1 MLSGWGIISYRHMT
15 KSLHGTCTKRIPVI
29 LVFLCCFILGRN
41 IAGAQPAGKDTTAAA
56 APGPAKLSA
65 DSLLIRMEELHNT
78 LNRINDITARG
89 FDTRGMEAELP
100 EMKSNLQIIEDNL
113 KLYNKVLNVRNLQMF
128 HVLLGDMREHL
139 DDWRSRL
146 FEYNKELVRMNAEM
160 MAFTKD
166 SFVRQ
171 IKADT
176 TFRKF
181 YLPELK
187 ELKGKWDEAKK
198 ATTLHLDKIAV
209 LQAGVS
215 GSYFK
220 AIELENKVNEQLRV
234 FSIKSLGKE
243 YNYLWEDKV
252 RTDSSAAT
260 LAQQSSKSFEGLGK
274 ILNYYSRAHSE
285 NWLWMFLIGVVFF
298 FRVNKQFR
306 RIKKAG
312 RAELLLPPYIKYLR
326 ALPFSGTLVIILNIA
341 SFFDLHAPAAYLD
354 LLQSFLLFLLTVL
367 FWRRWERR
375 MFVYWIAICVLYLFT
390 TATAAVVVP
399 DVRVRI
405 WMLVLNALSV
415 VTGLFIYFRI
425 YKNLS
430 AGRLVRIVSMIF
442 VVLNML
448 AALFNL
454 FGRLSIAQVYSTAA
468 IAGLLQIIGLTVF
481 IQIVEEA
488 FYLQMQSS
496 RIAGGITARFDF
508 EKIRAGLHKIL
519 VALVVVLWLMV
530 FATNLNI
537 YNELYTGVSSLIT
550 APRIIGNTSF
560 TLGNI
565 LLFFVILLISNLFQ
579 KYIGYFF
586 GETDDDKIGEVKEK
600 SSRLLLLRLLV
611 LVAGF
616 LIAIAASGLP
626 MDKITVVL
634 GALGV
639 GIGLGLQNIV
649 NNLVSGVILIFE
661 RPLKIGDYVEVAGQ
675 KGRMKDI
682 GIRSSRMV
690 TTEGAEVTVPNG
702 DLLSSKLINWTLS
715 NNHVRTELL
724 LTIAPSSALPL
735 AKEIIVEEVSTSD
748 IIIGK
753 VAPELLVKSI
763 NDSSVALKLQ
773 VWIQNVHQE
782 EAFKSRMLQ
791 QIYQRLKDNEITM
804 S

>member
-1 MLSGWGIISYRHMT
+1 M
-15 KSLHGTCTKRIPVI
+15 HGTCTKWIPVL
-29 LVFLCCFILGRN
+29 LVFLCWFNFLGN
-41 IAGAQPAGKDTTAAA
+41 PANAQSGKDSVATAT
-56 APGPAKLSA
+56 PGPAKLSA

-78 LNRINDITARG
+78 LNRINDITSRG

-100 EMKSNLQIIEDNL
+100 EIKSNLQTIEDNL
-113 KLYNKVLNVRNLQMF
+113 KLYNKVLNIRNLQMF
-128 HVLLGDMREHL
+128 HVLLTDMREHL

-146 FEYNKELVRMNAEM
+146 FDYNKELVRMNAEM

-198 ATTLHLDKIAV
+198 ATTLHLDKITV

-234 FSIKSLGKE
+234 FSIKSLSKE
-243 YNYLWEDKV
+243 YNYLWEDKG
-252 RTDSSAAT
+252 RNDSSAAT
-260 LAQQSSKSFEGLGK
+260 LTQQSSKSFEGLGK
-274 ILNYYSRAHSE
+274 ILNYYTRTHSD
-285 NWLWMFLIGVVFF
+285 NWLWMLLIGLVFF

-312 RAELLLPPYIKYLR
+312 KSELLQPPYIRYLR

-341 SFFDLHAPAAYLD
+341 SFFDLHAPAAYID
-354 LLQSFLLFLLTVL
+354 GLQSFLLILLTVL
-367 FWRRWERR
+367 FWRKWERR
-375 MFVYWIAICVLYLFT
+375 MFVYWIAIVVLYLLT
-390 TATAAVVVP
+390 TGTAAVVVP

-405 WMLVLNALSV
+405 WMLVLNGLSV

-425 YKNLS
+425 YKTLS
-430 AGRLVRIVSMIF
+430 AGRLVRIVSMVF
-442 VVLNML
+442 VVLNVL

-454 FGRLSIAQVYSTAA
+454 YGRLSIAQVYSTAA

-488 FYLQMQSS
+488 FYLQMQAS

-508 EKIRAGLHKIL
+508 EKIRGGLHKLL
-519 VALVVVLWLMV
+519 VILVVVLWLMV
-530 FATNLNI
+530 FTTNLNI
-537 YNELYTGVSSLIT
+537 YNDLYSGISSLIT

-586 GETDDDKIGEVKEK
+586 GETDDDMVGEVKEK

-675 KGRMKDI
+675 KGRVKDI

-715 NNHVRTELL
+715 NNHIKTELL
-724 LTIAPSSALPL
+724 ITIAPSSALPL
-735 AKEIIVEEVSTSD
+735 AKKIILEEVAGSD
-748 IIIGK
+748 AILGK

-763 NDSSVALKLQ
+763 NDNNVALKLQ

-791 QIYQRLKDNEITM
+791 QMYQRLKDNEITM

>member
-1 MLSGWGIISYRHMT
+1 MGNAAR
-15 KSLHGTCTKRIPVI
+15 
-29 LVFLCCFILGRN
+29 
-41 IAGAQPAGKDTTAAA
+41 AQSGKDSSAAI
-56 APGPAKLSA
+56 APGPVKLSV

-78 LNRINDITARG
+78 LNRINDITSRG
-89 FDTRGMEAELP
+89 FDTCGMAEELP
-100 EMKSNLQIIEDNL
+100 EIKANLQTIEDNL
-113 KLYNKVLNVRNLQMF
+113 KLYNKVLNIRNLQMF
-128 HVLLGDMREHL
+128 HVLLADMRGHL
-139 DDWRSRL
+139 ENWRSRL
-146 FEYNKELVRMNAEM
+146 FEYNKELVKMNAEM

-166 SFVRQ
+166 SFVKQ

-176 TFRKF
+176 TFRNF

-187 ELKGKWDEAKK
+187 ELKSKWVEANA
-198 ATTLHLDKIAV
+198 ATKQHLDKIAV
-209 LQAGVS
+209 LQAGIS

-220 AIELENKVNEQLRV
+220 AVELENKVDKQLKV
-234 FSIKSLGKE
+234 FSLKSLGKE
-243 YNYLWEDKV
+243 YNYLWEDNGRKDV
-252 RTDSSAAT
+252 AADT
-260 LAQQSSKSFEGLGK
+260 LTRQSSRSFEGMGK
-274 ILNYYSRAHSE
+274 ILNYYASTHSDI
-285 NWLWMFLIGVVFF
+285 WWWMLLIGLVFF
-298 FRVNKQFR
+298 FRVNKQFK

-312 RAELLLPPYIKYLR
+312 KSDLLQPPYIKYLKV
-326 ALPFSGTLVIILNIA
+326 LPFAGTLVIILNIA
-341 SFFDLHAPAAYLD
+341 SFFDLNAPAAYID
-354 LLQSFLLFLLTVL
+354 LLQSFLLFILTFL

-375 MFVYWIAICVLYLFT
+375 LFIYWIAIVVLYMLT
-390 TATAAVVVP
+390 TGTAAVVAP
-399 DVRVRI
+399 DLRVRI
-405 WMLVLNALSV
+405 WMLVLNVLSV

-430 AGRLVRIVSMIF
+430 AGKLVRIVSMVF
-442 VVLNML
+442 VVFNVL

-454 FGRLSIAQVYSTAA
+454 YGRLSIAQVYSTAA

-481 IQIVEEA
+481 VQIVEET

-519 VALVVVLWLMV
+519 TVLVVVLWLMV
-530 FATNLNI
+530 FTTNLNI
-537 YNELYTGVSSLIT
+537 YNDLYNGISDLIST
-550 APRIIGNTSF
+550 PRKIGTTSF

-565 LLFFVILLISNLFQ
+565 LLFFVILLISNFFQ

-586 GETDDDKIGEVKEK
+586 GETDDDIVGEVKEK

-675 KGRMKDI
+675 KGRVKDI
-682 GIRSSRMV
+682 GIRSSRMM

-715 NNHVRTELL
+715 NNHIRTEMLF
-724 LTIAPSSALPL
+724 TIAPSAALPM
-735 AKEIIVEEVSTSD
+735 AKKIILEEVSGSD
-748 IIIGK
+748 AIISK
-753 VAPELLVKSI
+753 VVPELLVKSI
-763 NDSSVALKLQ
+763 NDSNVALKLQ

-791 QIYQRLKDNEITM
+791 QIYQRLKENEITM

>member
-1 MLSGWGIISYRHMT
+1 MFSEWDIIAYTHMT
-15 KSLHGTCTKRIPVI
+15 KSMHGTCTKGIL
-29 LVFLCCFILGRN
+29 LVFLCCFIFWGN
-41 IAGAQPAGKDTTAAA
+41 AANAQPTKDSVAAA
-56 APGPAKLSA
+56 IPGPVKLSA

-78 LNRINDITARG
+78 LNRINNITSRG
-89 FDTRGMEAELP
+89 FDTRGMEGELP
-100 EMKSNLQIIEDNL
+100 EIKANLQTIEDNL
-113 KLYNKVLNVRNLQMF
+113 KLYNKVLNIRNLQMF
-128 HVLLGDMREHL
+128 HVLLADMREHL

-146 FEYNKELVRMNAEM
+146 FDYNKELVRMNVEM

-166 SFVRQ
+166 SFVKQ

-176 TFRKF
+176 TFRNF

-187 ELKGKWDEAKK
+187 ELKGKWLEAQK
-198 ATTLHLDKIAV
+198 ATTQHLDKITV
-209 LQAGVS
+209 LQAGIS

-220 AIELENKVNEQLRV
+220 ALELENKVNEQLRI
-234 FSIKSLGKE
+234 FSIKSFSKE
-243 YNYLWEDKV
+243 YNYLWEDKKS
-252 RTDSSAAT
+252 TDSSAAT
-260 LAQQSSKSFEGLGK
+260 LARQSSKSFEGLGK
-274 ILNYYSRAHSE
+274 ILNYYAVAHAST
-285 NWLWMFLIGVVFF
+285 WLWMLLIGMVFF

-306 RIKKAG
+306 RIKKANKS
-312 RAELLLPPYIKYLR
+312 ELLQPPNIKYLR
-326 ALPFSGTLVIILNIA
+326 ALPISGTLVIILNIA
-341 SFFDLHAPAAYLD
+341 SFFDLHAPSAYID
-354 LLQSFLLFLLTVL
+354 SLQSFLLFLLTIL
-367 FWRRWERR
+367 FWRKWERR
-375 MFVYWIAICVLYLFT
+375 MFVYWIAIFVLYLLT

-405 WMLVLNALSV
+405 WMLVLNGLSV

-430 AGRLVRIVSMIF
+430 AGKLVRIVSMIF
-442 VVLNML
+442 IILNVL

-454 FGRLSIAQVYSTAA
+454 YGRLSIAQVYSTAA

-481 IQIVEEA
+481 IQIMEEA
-488 FYLQMQSS
+488 FYLQMQYS
-496 RIAGGITARFDF
+496 RMAGGITARFDF
-508 EKIRAGLHKIL
+508 EKVRPGLHKIL
-519 VALVVVLWLMV
+519 MALVVVLWLMV
-530 FATNLNI
+530 FTTNLNI
-537 YNELYTGVSSLIT
+537 YNELYSGISSLIT

-565 LLFFVILLISNLFQ
+565 LLFFVILVISNLFQ

-586 GETDDDKIGEVKEK
+586 GETDEDMVGEVKEK
-600 SSRLLLLRLLV
+600 SSRLLLLRLVV

-661 RPLKIGDYVEVAGQ
+661 RPLKIGDYVEVVGQ
-675 KGRMKDI
+675 KGRVKDI

-715 NNHVRTELL
+715 NNHIRTELL
-724 LTIAPSSALPL
+724 FTIAPSAALPL
-735 AKEIIVEEVSTSD
+735 AKEIILEEVLGSD
-748 IIIGK
+748 AIIGK
-753 VAPELLVKSI
+753 MAPELLVRSI
-763 NDSSVALKLQ
+763 NDSSVGLKLL
-773 VWIQNVHQE
+773 VWIQNVHQDE
-782 EAFKSRMLQ
+782 VFKSHMLQ
-791 QIYQRLKDNEITM
+791 QIYQRLKDNDITM

>member
-1 MLSGWGIISYRHMT
+1 M
-15 KSLHGTCTKRIPVI
+15 HGTCTKGIVV
-29 LVFLCCFILGRN
+29 LFVFLSGFIFFGKK
-41 IAGAQPAGKDTTAAA
+41 AHAQSTKDSGAAA
-56 APGPAKLSA
+56 MTGPVKLSA

-78 LNRINDITARG
+78 LNRINDITSRG

-100 EMKSNLQIIEDNL
+100 EIAVNLQTIEDNL
-113 KLYNKVLNVRNLQMF
+113 KLYNKVLNIRNLQMF
-128 HVLLGDMREHL
+128 HVLLADMREHL

-146 FEYNKELVRMNAEM
+146 FDYNKELVRMNAEM

-166 SFVRQ
+166 SFVKQ

-176 TFRKF
+176 TFRNF

-187 ELKGKWDEAKK
+187 ELKGKWDDAQK
-198 ATTLHLDKIAV
+198 ATRKHLGKISV

-220 AIELENKVNEQLRV
+220 ALELENKVNEQLRI
-234 FSIKSLGKE
+234 FSIKSFSKE
-243 YNYLWEDKV
+243 YNYLWEDKSRPASSDTTLV
-252 RTDSSAAT
+252 RESS
-260 LAQQSSKSFEGLGK
+260 QSFEGLGK
-274 ILNYYSRAHSE
+274 ILNYYALTHFDT
-285 NWLWMFLIGVVFF
+285 WLWMLLIGLIFF

-306 RIKKAG
+306 RIRKAG
-312 RAELLLPPYIKYLR
+312 RIELLQPPAIKYLR
-326 ALPFSGTLVIILNIA
+326 AFPVSGTLVIILNIA
-341 SFFDLHAPAAYLD
+341 AFFDLHAPSAYID
-354 LLQSFLLFLLTVL
+354 SLQSFLLFLLTIL
-367 FWRRWERR
+367 FWRKWERR
-375 MFVYWIAICVLYLFT
+375 MFFYWIAIFVLYLLT
-390 TATAAVVVP
+390 TGTAAVVAP

-405 WMLVLNALSV
+405 WMLVLNGLSV
-415 VTGLFIYFRI
+415 VTGLFIYFRF
-425 YKNLS
+425 YKNLP
-430 AGRLVRIVSMIF
+430 AGRLVRMVSMVFI
-442 VVLNML
+442 VLNVL

-454 FGRLSIAQVYSTAA
+454 YGRLSIAQVYNTAA

-508 EKIRAGLHKIL
+508 EKVRPGLHKML
-519 VALVVVLWLMV
+519 VALVVILWLMV
-530 FATNLNI
+530 FTTNLNI
-537 YNELYTGVSSLIT
+537 YNELYSSISSLIT
-550 APRIIGNTSF
+550 TPRIIGNTSF

-565 LLFFVILLISNLFQ
+565 LLFFMILLVSNLFQ

-586 GETDDDKIGEVKEK
+586 GETDEDVVGEVKEK

-626 MDKITVVL
+626 IDKITVVL

-661 RPLKIGDYVEVAGQ
+661 RPLKIGDFVEVAGQ
-675 KGRMKDI
+675 KGRVKDI

-724 LTIAPSSALPL
+724 FTIAPSTALPL
-735 AKEIIVEEVSTSD
+735 AKKIILEEVSGSD
-748 IIIGK
+748 IIIGR

-773 VWIQNVHQE
+773 VWIQNVHQD
-782 EAFKSRMLQ
+782 EAFKSVMLQ
-791 QIYQRLKDNEITM
+791 QIYQRLKDHEITM

>member
-1 MLSGWGIISYRHMT
+1 M
-15 KSLHGTCTKRIPVI
+15 HGTCTKWIPVL
-29 LVFLCCFILGRN
+29 LVFLCCFNFWGN
-41 IAGAQPAGKDTTAAA
+41 AVNAQSGKDSVAAA
-56 APGPAKLSA
+56 TPGPAKLSA

-78 LNRINDITARG
+78 LNRINDITSRG

-100 EMKSNLQIIEDNL
+100 EIKSNLQTIEDNL
-113 KLYNKVLNVRNLQMF
+113 KLYNKVLNIRNLQMF
-128 HVLLGDMREHL
+128 HVLLADMREHL

-146 FEYNKELVRMNAEM
+146 FDYNKELVRMNAEM

-187 ELKGKWDEAKK
+187 ELKSKWDEAKK
-198 ATTLHLDKIAV
+198 ATTLHLDKITV

-234 FSIKSLGKE
+234 FSIKSLSKE
-243 YNYLWEDKV
+243 YNYLWEDKG
-252 RTDSSAAT
+252 RNDSSAAT
-260 LAQQSSKSFEGLGK
+260 LTQQSSKSFEGLGK
-274 ILNYYSRAHSE
+274 ILNYYTRTHSD
-285 NWLWMFLIGVVFF
+285 NWLWMLLIGLVFF

-306 RIKKAG
+306 KIKKAG
-312 RAELLLPPYIKYLR
+312 KSELLQPPYIKYLR

-341 SFFDLHAPAAYLD
+341 SFFDLHAPAAYID
-354 LLQSFLLFLLTVL
+354 GLQSFLLILLTIL
-367 FWRRWERR
+367 FWRKWERR
-375 MFVYWIAICVLYLFT
+375 MFVYWIAIVVLYLLT
-390 TATAAVVVP
+390 TGTAAVVVP

-405 WMLVLNALSV
+405 WMLVLNGLSV

-430 AGRLVRIVSMIF
+430 AGRLVRIVSMVF
-442 VVLNML
+442 VVLNVL

-454 FGRLSIAQVYSTAA
+454 YGRLSIAQVYSTAA

-488 FYLQMQSS
+488 FYLQMQAS

-508 EKIRAGLHKIL
+508 EKIREGLHKL
-519 VALVVVLWLMV
+519 LVVLVLVLWLMV
-530 FATNLNI
+530 FTTNLNI
-537 YNELYTGVSSLIT
+537 YNGLYSGISSLVT

-565 LLFFVILLISNLFQ
+565 LLFFVILFISNLFQ

-586 GETDDDKIGEVKEK
+586 GETDDDMVGEVKEK

-675 KGRMKDI
+675 KGRVKDI

-702 DLLSSKLINWTLS
+702 DMLSSKLINWTLS
-715 NNHVRTELL
+715 NNHIKTELL
-724 LTIAPSSALPL
+724 FTIAPSSALPL
-735 AKEIIVEEVSTSD
+735 AKKIILEEVSGSD
-748 IIIGK
+748 AILGK

-763 NDSSVALKLQ
+763 NDNNVGLKMQ

>member
-1 MLSGWGIISYRHMT
+1 MT
-15 KSLHGTCTKRIPVI
+15 KSLHGTCTMRVAV
-29 LVFLCCFILGRN
+29 LFVFLCCFNFWGN
-41 IAGAQPAGKDTTAAA
+41 TAKAQSGKDSVAAA

-78 LNRINDITARG
+78 LNRINDITSRG
-89 FDTRGMEAELP
+89 FDTRGMEGELP
-100 EMKSNLQIIEDNL
+100 EIKSNLQTIEDNL
-113 KLYNKVLNVRNLQMF
+113 RLYNKVLNIRNLQMF
-128 HVLLGDMREHL
+128 HVLLADMREHL
-139 DDWRSRL
+139 DNWRSRL
-146 FEYNKELVRMNAEM
+146 FDYNKELVRMNAEM

-166 SFVRQ
+166 SFVKQ

-187 ELKGKWDEAKK
+187 ELKGKWEEAKK
-198 ATTLHLDKIAV
+198 ATTQHLDKITV
-209 LQAGVS
+209 LQAGIS

-243 YNYLWEDKV
+243 YNYLWEDKK

-260 LAQQSSKSFEGLGK
+260 LTQQSSKSFEGLGK
-274 ILNYYSRAHSE
+274 ILNYYSRTHSG
-285 NWLWMFLIGVVFF
+285 NWFWMFLIGLVFF

-306 RIKKAG
+306 RIKKADKG
-312 RAELLLPPYIKYLR
+312 ELLQPPYIKYLR
-326 ALPFSGTLVIILNIA
+326 ALPFFGTLVIILNVA

-405 WMLVLNALSV
+405 WMLVLNGLSV
-415 VTGLFIYFRI
+415 VTGLFIYYRI

-430 AGRLVRIVSMIF
+430 AGRLVRIVAMVF
-442 VVLNML
+442 VVLNVL

-454 FGRLSIAQVYSTAA
+454 YGRLSIAQVYSTAA

-481 IQIVEEA
+481 IQIMEEA
-488 FYLQMQSS
+488 FYLQMQAS

-508 EKIRAGLHKIL
+508 EKVRAGLHKML

-530 FATNLNI
+530 FTTNLNI
-537 YNELYTGVSSLIT
+537 YNDLYGGISSLVT
-550 APRIIGNTSF
+550 APRMIGNTSF

-586 GETDDDKIGEVKEK
+586 GETDDEMIGEVKEK

-715 NNHVRTELL
+715 NNHIRAELL
-724 LTIAPSSALPL
+724 FTIAPSAALPL
-735 AKEIIVEEVSTSD
+735 AKKIILEEVSASD
-748 IIIGK
+748 AIIGK

>member
-1 MLSGWGIISYRHMT
+1 M
-15 KSLHGTCTKRIPVI
+15 HGTCTRILLL
-29 LVFLCCFILGRN
+29 LVFLCGLHSVANR
-41 IAGAQPAGKDTTAAA
+41 ADAQSVKDSTAAA
-56 APGPAKLSA
+56 APGPVKLSV

-78 LNRINDITARG
+78 LNRINDITSRG
-89 FDTRGMEAELP
+89 FDTHGMEEELP
-100 EMKSNLQIIEDNL
+100 EIKSNLQTIEDNL
-113 KLYNKVLNVRNLQMF
+113 KLYNRVLNIRNLQMF
-128 HVLLGDMREHL
+128 HVLLADMREHL
-139 DDWRSRL
+139 EDWRSRL
-146 FEYNKELVRMNAEM
+146 FDYNKELVKMNAEM

-166 SFVRQ
+166 SFVKQ

-176 TFRKF
+176 TFRNF

-187 ELKGKWDEAKK
+187 ELKGKWVEANK
-198 ATTLHLDKIAV
+198 ATTQHLDKIAV

-220 AIELENKVNEQLRV
+220 AIELENKVDRQLKI
-234 FSIKSLGKE
+234 FSIRSLGKE
-243 YNYLWEDKV
+243 HNYLWEAES
-252 RTDSSAAT
+252 RTDTSAAT
-260 LAQQSSKSFEGLGK
+260 LARQSSRSFEGLGK
-274 ILNYYSRAHSE
+274 ILNYYTRTHSDI
-285 NWLWMFLIGVVFF
+285 WLWMLLIGLVFF
-298 FRVNKQFR
+298 LRVNKQFK

-312 RAELLLPPYIKYLR
+312 RNELLQPPYIKYLR
-326 ALPFSGTLVIILNIA
+326 ALPFAGTLVVILNIA
-341 SFFDLHAPAAYLD
+341 SFFDLHAPAAYID
-354 LLQSFLLFLLTVL
+354 SLQSFLLFVLTIL

-375 MFVYWIAICVLYLFT
+375 MFIYWIAIVVLYLLT
-390 TATAAVVVP
+390 TGTAAVVVP

-405 WMLVLNALSV
+405 WMVVLNALSV
-415 VTGLFIYFRI
+415 VAGLFIYFRI

-430 AGRLVRIVSMIF
+430 AGKLVRIVSMIF
-442 VVLNML
+442 VVFNIL

-454 FGRLSIAQVYSTAA
+454 YGRLSIAQVYSTAA

-481 IQIVEEA
+481 VQIMEEA

-508 EKIRAGLHKIL
+508 EKIRGGLHKIL
-519 VALVVVLWLMV
+519 MALVVVLWLMV
-530 FATNLNI
+530 FTTNLNI
-537 YNELYTGVSSLIT
+537 YNALYSGISSLVST
-550 APRIIGNTSF
+550 PRIIGSTSF

-565 LLFFVILLISNLFQ
+565 LLFFVILFISNLFQ

-586 GETDDDKIGEVKEK
+586 GETDEEMIGEVKEK

-675 KGRMKDI
+675 KGRVKDI

-715 NNHVRTELL
+715 NNHIRAELL
-724 LTIAPSSALPL
+724 FTVAPSQALPL
-735 AKEIIVEEVSTSD
+735 AKKIILEEVSGSD
-748 IIIGK
+748 AIISK

-763 NDSSVALKLQ
+763 NDSSVSLKLQ

-791 QIYQRLKDNEITM
+791 QIYQRLKENEITM

>member
-1 MLSGWGIISYRHMT
+1 M
-15 KSLHGTCTKRIPVI
+15 HGTCTKRIPVL
-29 LVFLCCFILGRN
+29 LVFLCCFNFGGSAAN
-41 IAGAQPAGKDTTAAA
+41 AQATKDSVVAA
-56 APGPAKLSA
+56 APSPVKLSV

-78 LNRINDITARG
+78 LNRINDITSRG
-89 FDTRGMEAELP
+89 FDTRGMEGELP
-100 EMKSNLQIIEDNL
+100 EIKSNLQTIEDNL
-113 KLYNKVLNVRNLQMF
+113 KLYNKVLNIRNLQMF
-128 HVLLGDMREHL
+128 HVLLVDMREHL

-146 FEYNKELVRMNAEM
+146 FDYNKELVRMNAEM

-166 SFVRQ
+166 SFVKQ

-176 TFRKF
+176 TFRNF

-187 ELKGKWDEAKK
+187 ELKGKWDEAQR
-198 ATTLHLDKIAV
+198 ATKQHLDKIAV
-209 LQAGVS
+209 LQAGIS

-220 AIELENKVNEQLRV
+220 AIELENKVNGQLRI
-234 FSIKSLGKE
+234 FSIRSFGKE
-243 YNYLWEDKV
+243 YNYLWEDKS
-252 RTDSSAAT
+252 RSDSSAAT

-274 ILNYYSRAHSE
+274 ILNYYTRTHSDT
-285 NWLWMFLIGVVFF
+285 WLWMLLIGLVFF

-312 RAELLLPPYIKYLR
+312 RSELLQPPYIKYLR
-326 ALPFSGTLVIILNIA
+326 ALPVSGTLVIILNIA
-341 SFFDLHAPAAYLD
+341 SFFDLHAPSAYID
-354 LLQSFLLFLLTVL
+354 GLQSFLLFLLTIL
-367 FWRRWERR
+367 FWRKWERR
-375 MFVYWIAICVLYLFT
+375 MFFYWIAIVVLYLLT
-390 TATAAVVVP
+390 TGTAAVVMP

-405 WMLVLNALSV
+405 WMLVLNGLSV

-430 AGRLVRIVSMIF
+430 AGKLVRIVSMVFII
-442 VVLNML
+442 LNVL

-454 FGRLSIAQVYSTAA
+454 YGRLSIAQVYSTTA

-481 IQIVEEA
+481 IQIMEEA

-508 EKIRAGLHKIL
+508 EKVREGLHK
-519 VALVVVLWLMV
+519 VLVVLVVILWLMV
-530 FATNLNI
+530 FTTNLNS
-537 YNELYTGVSSLIT
+537 YNELYSSISSLIT

-586 GETDDDKIGEVKEK
+586 GETDEDLVGEVKEK

-661 RPLKIGDYVEVAGQ
+661 RPLKIGDFVEAAGQ
-675 KGRMKDI
+675 KGRIKDI

-715 NNHVRTELL
+715 NNHIRTELL
-724 LTIAPSSALPL
+724 FTIAPSAALPL
-735 AKEIIVEEVSTSD
+735 AKKIILEEVSASD
-748 IIIGK
+748 AIIGK

-773 VWIQNVHQE
+773 VWIQNVHQD

>member
-1 MLSGWGIISYRHMT
+1 MT

-29 LVFLCCFILGRN
+29 LVFLCCFIFGRN
-41 IAGAQPAGKDTTAAA
+41 IAGAQPAGKDTTAPA

-375 MFVYWIAICVLYLFT
+375 MFVYWIGICVLYLFT

-442 VVLNML
+442 VVLNVL

-735 AKEIIVEEVSTSD
+735 AKEIILEEVSASD

-763 NDSSVALKLQ
+763 NDSSIALKLQ

>member
-1 MLSGWGIISYRHMT
+1 MGNAA
-15 KSLHGTCTKRIPVI
+15 C
-29 LVFLCCFILGRN
+29 
-41 IAGAQPAGKDTTAAA
+41 AQSGKDTTAVTAS
-56 APGPAKLSA
+56 GPAKLSV
-65 DSLLIRMEELHNT
+65 DSLLIRMEDLHNT
-78 LNRINDITARG
+78 LDRINDITSRG
-89 FDTRGMEAELP
+89 FDTRGMQEDLP
-100 EMKSNLQIIEDNL
+100 EIKSNLQTIEDNL
-113 KLYNKVLNVRNLQMF
+113 KLYNKVLNIRNLQMF
-128 HVLLGDMREHL
+128 HVLLADMREHL
-139 DDWRSRL
+139 EDWRSRL
-146 FEYNKELVRMNAEM
+146 FNYNKELVKMNAEM

-166 SFVRQ
+166 SFVKQ

-176 TFRKF
+176 TFRNF

-187 ELKGKWDEAKK
+187 ELKSKWVEAKA
-198 ATTLHLDKIAV
+198 ATTQHLDKISL

-220 AIELENKVNEQLRV
+220 ALELENKVDKQLKV
-234 FSIKSLGKE
+234 FSLKSLGKE
-243 YNYLWEDKV
+243 YNYLWEDNGH
-252 RTDSSAAT
+252 RDAAADT
-260 LAQQSSKSFEGLGK
+260 LTQQSSRSLEGLGK
-274 ILNYYSRAHSE
+274 ILNYYAGNHSDI
-285 NWLWMFLIGVVFF
+285 WWWMLLIGLVFF
-298 FRVNKQFR
+298 FRVNKQFK

-312 RAELLLPPYIKYLR
+312 KSELLQPPYIKYLR
-326 ALPFSGTLVIILNIA
+326 ALPFAGTLVIILNIA
-341 SFFDLHAPAAYLD
+341 SFFDLNAPAAYID
-354 LLQSFLLFLLTVL
+354 LLQSFLLIILTVL

-375 MFVYWIAICVLYLFT
+375 MFIYWIAIVVLYMLT
-390 TATAAVVVP
+390 TGTAAVVVP
-399 DVRVRI
+399 DLRVRI
-405 WMLVLNALSV
+405 WMLVLNVLSV
-415 VTGLFIYFRI
+415 ITGLFIYFRI
-425 YKNLS
+425 YRNLS
-430 AGRLVRIVSMIF
+430 AGKLVRIVSAVF
-442 VVLNML
+442 VVFNVL

-454 FGRLSIAQVYSTAA
+454 YGRLSIAQVYSTAA

-481 IQIVEEA
+481 VQIVEEA

-508 EKIRAGLHKIL
+508 EKIREGLHKIL
-519 VALVVVLWLMV
+519 TVLVVVLWLMV
-530 FATNLNI
+530 FTTNLNI
-537 YNELYTGVSSLIT
+537 YNDLYNGISSLIST
-550 APRIIGNTSF
+550 PRIIGTTSF

-586 GETDDDKIGEVKEK
+586 GETDDDMVGEVKEK

-675 KGRMKDI
+675 KGRVKDI

-715 NNHVRTELL
+715 NNHIRTELL
-724 LTIAPSSALPL
+724 FTIAPSSALPL
-735 AKEIIVEEVSTSD
+735 AKEIILEEVSGSD
-748 IIIGK
+748 AIIGK

-763 NDSSVALKLQ
+763 NDNNVALKLQ
-773 VWIQNVHQE
+773 VWIRNVHHE

-791 QIYQRLKDNEITM
+791 QVYQRLKDNEITM

>member
-1 MLSGWGIISYRHMT
+1 MT

>member
-1 MLSGWGIISYRHMT
+1 MHRTS
-15 KSLHGTCTKRIPVI
+15 TKRTTVL
-29 LVFLCCFILGRN
+29 LVFCCWVIFWGN
-41 IAGAQPAGKDTTAAA
+41 AVNAQPGKDSVAAV
-56 APGPAKLSA
+56 APGPVKLSA

-78 LNRINDITARG
+78 LNRINDITSRG
-89 FDTRGMEAELP
+89 FDTREMGAELP
-100 EMKSNLQIIEDNL
+100 EIKSNLQTIEDNL
-113 KLYNKVLNVRNLQMF
+113 KLYNKVLNIRNLQMF
-128 HVLLGDMREHL
+128 RVLLADMREHL
-139 DDWRSRL
+139 EEWRSQL
-146 FEYNKELVRMNAEM
+146 FDYNKELVRMNAEM

-166 SFVRQ
+166 SFVKQ

-198 ATTLHLDKIAV
+198 ATTQHLDKIAV
-209 LQAGVS
+209 LQAGIS

-234 FSIKSLGKE
+234 FSLKSLSKE
-243 YNYLWEDKV
+243 YNYLWEDKI

-260 LAQQSSKSFEGLGK
+260 LTQQSSRSFEGLGR
-274 ILNYYSRAHSE
+274 ILDYYTRNHS
-285 NWLWMFLIGVVFF
+285 NTWLWVFLIGLVFF
-298 FRVNKQFR
+298 FRVNKQFK
-306 RIKKAG
+306 RIKNAG
-312 RAELLLPPYIKYLR
+312 KNELLQPPYIKYLR
-326 ALPFSGTLVIILNIA
+326 AFPVLTTLVIMFNIA
-341 SFFDLHAPAAYLD
+341 SFFDLNAPAAYLD
-354 LLQSFLLFLLTVL
+354 SLQSFLLFLLTIL
-367 FWRRWERR
+367 FWRKWERR
-375 MFVYWIAICVLYLFT
+375 MFVYWIAIVVLYMLT
-390 TATAAVVVP
+390 MGTAAVVVP

-405 WMLVLNALSV
+405 WMLVLNVLSV
-415 VTGLFIYFRI
+415 ITGGFIYFRI

-442 VVLNML
+442 IVLNVL

-454 FGRLSIAQVYSTAA
+454 YGRLSIAQVYSTAA
-468 IAGLLQIIGLTVF
+468 IAGLLQIIGLTVL

-488 FYLQMQSS
+488 FYLQMQAS

-508 EKIRAGLHKIL
+508 EKVRAGLHKML
-519 VALVVVLWLMV
+519 VALVVLLWLMV
-530 FATNLNI
+530 FTTNLNL
-537 YNELYTGVSSLIT
+537 YNDLYTGISSLIT
-550 APRIIGNTSF
+550 KPRSIGNTSF

-586 GETDDDKIGEVKEK
+586 GETDDDLIGGEVKEK
-600 SSRLLLLRLLV
+600 STRLLLLRLLV

-661 RPLKIGDYVEVAGQ
+661 RPLKIGDFVEVAGQ
-675 KGRMKDI
+675 KGRVKDI

-715 NNHVRTELL
+715 NNHIRTELL
-724 LTIAPSSALPL
+724 FTIAPSSALPL
-735 AKEIIVEEVSTSD
+735 AKTIILEEVSGSD
-748 IIIGK
+748 AIIGK

-763 NDSSVALKLQ
+763 NDNNVALKLQ
-773 VWIQNVHQE
+773 VWIQNVHHE
-782 EAFKSRMLQ
+782 EAFKSRLLQ
-791 QIYQRLKDNEITM
+791 QIYQRLKENDITM